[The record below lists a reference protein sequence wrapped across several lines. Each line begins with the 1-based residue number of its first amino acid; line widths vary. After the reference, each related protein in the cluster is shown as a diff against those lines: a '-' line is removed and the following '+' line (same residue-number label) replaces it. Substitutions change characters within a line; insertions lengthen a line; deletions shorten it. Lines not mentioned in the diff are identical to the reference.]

1 MVFTSTTEQP
11 GYWCKSMTDIK
22 MRAAVSAL
30 EASIVEGIASGD
42 FVDAMDQCPVVH
54 HFAPTI
60 EEYGCGTYA
69 RELTMPKGATIV
81 GKLHR
86 HSHLAFLLK
95 GKVAVVSEFGKEIME
110 APHTFLS
117 PLGAKRAFHALEDSI
132 LTTIHLTK
140 HTQEEALEDIEDE
153 VISETYTALGMEEP
167 DMKMFYKEL
176 EKIQWHG

>member
-1 MVFTSTTEQP
+1 
-11 GYWCKSMTDIK
+11 
-22 MRAAVSAL
+22 
-30 EASIVEGIASGD
+30 
-42 FVDAMDQCPVVH
+42 
-54 HFAPTI
+54 
-60 EEYGCGTYA
+60 
-69 RELTMPKGATIV
+69 
-81 GKLHR
+81 
-86 HSHLAFLLK
+86 
-95 GKVAVVSEFGKEIME
+95 ME